1 METKLEDK
9 MKELNVVGEREMQ
22 KEEEKV
28 QQEETLAEEIAGA
41 CGVLV
46 GHLALSARVK

>member
-9 MKELNVVGEREMQ
+9 MKELNVVGETETQ

-28 QQEETLAEEIAGA
+28 QQEENPVEEIAGA

-46 GHLALSARVK
+46 GHLALSDRVK